1 MASKSAGDT
10 PIHNTLT
17 HPSTQTHL
25 PCHQQIH
32 DMHRWWSACVPSVYL
47 WCRGSTQSFRAAE
60 PRKRA
65 KFGFFCCF
73 FSVVFFFFLSSF
85 WAAGQSRCQVRGQIK
100 SFSLEEITRERKQQL
115 IKIFNIFILTV
126 AKPNKLVHLNLHP
139 LTIICIFGHLH
150 PTVKQSTLKFLA
162 CKSTQISLTLS
173 SLMNG
178 DLQPQFSLFGNK
190 MTKSC
195 ANIIQDLRTVFS

>member
-1 MASKSAGDT
+1 MTCIDGDLLVSQVCICDAEG
-10 PIHNTLT
+10 PHSLFG
-17 HPSTQTHL
+17 L
-25 PCHQQIH
+25 
-32 DMHRWWSACVPSVYL
+32 
-47 WCRGSTQSFRAAE
+47 QS
-60 PRKRA
+60 PVKGQSL
-65 KFGFFCCF
+65 GFFVVF
-73 FSVVFFFFLSSF
+73 FLLFFFFFLSSF

-178 DLQPQFSLFGNK
+178 D
-190 MTKSC
+190 
-195 ANIIQDLRTVFS
+195 